1 MVEKGNPG
9 AACRRWFGENR
20 GVRAVESR
28 LSHIVTGCSLVL
40 VPIRTGMRSPR
51 DLIPVPKHAQ
61 RQPNKRENTPSYYP
75 TDTTNRSWIRVSMAL
90 SSYLP
95 PPRTL
100 LTLNRLSEYSSGKH
114 QPRSPLSRRRE
125 IRCTLAFA
133 RPIRRSSDSTF
144 AFQSTPL
151 YTPNVSV
158 ANKATTV
165 PTHEPTCRARAVTP
179 PARC

>member
-1 MVEKGNPG
+1 M
-9 AACRRWFGENR
+9 
-20 GVRAVESR
+20 RAVESR

-40 VPIRTGMRSPR
+40 ALILTGMRSPR
-51 DLIPVPKHAQ
+51 GLIPLPKHTQ
-61 RQPNKRENTPSYYP
+61 HQQNKRENTPSYYYP
-75 TDTTNRSWIRVSMAL
+75 ADIMNRSWIRVSMAL

-100 LTLNRLSEYSSGKH
+100 LTLNRLSDYSSGKH
-114 QPRSPLSRRRE
+114 QHRSPWSRRRE
-125 IRCTLAFA
+125 MRCTLAFA

-144 AFQSTPL
+144 AFQSTSL

-179 PARC
+179 PARR